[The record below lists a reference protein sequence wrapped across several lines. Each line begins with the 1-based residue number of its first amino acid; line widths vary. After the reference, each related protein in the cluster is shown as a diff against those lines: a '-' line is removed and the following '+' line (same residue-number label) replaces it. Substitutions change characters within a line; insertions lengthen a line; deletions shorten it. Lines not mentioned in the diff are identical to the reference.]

1 MRQRIESTV
10 IILLLLFMCC
20 LWRENVK
27 MTNAIHTLTSGNMIL
42 ENESSLPS
50 KRAETGAMYSSRRDS
65 NQSGSNLTSPTL
77 GATLAHLSRPL
88 QSPQPT
94 NNSAASEVKGTN
106 RAKPKLVIAGPVR
119 NAQRWLRLL
128 QRTIKDQIMPH
139 FEVVKII
146 LFENDSTDQTKH
158 MLHRWTVSE
167 WKDVLH
173 VITESNLDA
182 AMIRE
187 QRLAYARTKIWSA
200 IQNLTDQSF
209 DFVLKMDMDDVNR
222 EIANID
228 QCFHLPTNW
237 GVCCANNL
245 DFYYDLW
252 ALRTFDDWV
261 DVDVFYEDDNI
272 TNYRHKHISAEEN
285 PIHVRSC
292 FGGAAIYRYAPL
304 RDVSNLSTSYE
315 GINANGGKTC
325 EHVPFHENI
334 IRQLPNY
341 AFFIQPKFINTGP
354 TTFKPKVRA
363 RLHREANA
371 SRNEPK
377 LRLWYSRFD
386 PPR

>member
-1 MRQRIESTV
+1 MESTV
-10 IILLLLFMCC
+10 ILLLLLFIFC
-20 LWRENVK
+20 LWRENVR
-27 MTNAIHTLTSGNMIL
+27 MTNSINLLTSGNMIM
-42 ENESSLPS
+42 ENKSSLSS
-50 KRAETGAMYSSRRDS
+50 KRTPNRTIDSSQRDS
-65 NQSGSNLTSPTL
+65 NHSGSSFMSPTF
-77 GATLAHLSRPL
+77 GATLAQLSRPL
-88 QSPQPT
+88 QSSKPT
-94 NNSAASEVKGTN
+94 NSSTSSEIKSNT
-106 RAKPKLVIAGPVR
+106 RTKPKLVIAGPVR
-119 NAQRWLRLL
+119 NAQRWLRLIK
-128 QRTIKDQIMPH
+128 QTIKDQIMPH
-139 FEVVKII
+139 FEVVKIV

-167 WKDVLH
+167 WKDVLY

-182 AMIRE
+182 TMIRE
-187 QRLAYARTKIWSA
+187 QRLAYARTKIWST

-228 QCFHLPTNW
+228 QCLHLPTNW

-285 PIHVRSC
+285 PIHVKSC
-292 FGGAAIYRYAPL
+292 FGGAAMYRYAPL
-304 RDVSNLSTSYE
+304 RDVLNLSTSYE
-315 GINANGGKTC
+315 GINAYGGKTC
-325 EHVPFHENI
+325 EHVSFHENI

-341 AFFIQPKFINTGP
+341 AFFIQPKFMNTGP
-354 TTFKPKVRA
+354 ITFKPKVRA
-363 RLHREANA
+363 RLQGEADA

-377 LRLWYSRFD
+377 LRGWYRRFD